1 MRSSIQS
8 QQEGLLGEST
18 DAGSGCL
25 PAQLRPTLCDPM
37 DCMQPGGNSVHG
49 ISQVRILEW
58 VAIRLLISRTTLNRK
73 G

>member
-1 MRSSIQS
+1 MRSSLQP

-25 PAQLRPTLCDPM
+25 SAQLRATLCDPM
-37 DCMQPGGNSVHG
+37 DCMQPVGTSLLG

-58 VAIRLLISRTTLNRK
+58 VAIRLLISRTALNRN